1 MSAFKCAVALV
12 LLIAPFCT
20 GCVGHE
26 PALRQDQTARIPGR
40 ETIGLSGADARQKVL
55 RDSAKLT
62 INHGFRYF
70 LIVDRSNPLEEH
82 RPGVSPTAH
91 QYSATGK
98 PDAIIVPGADV
109 TIRIL
114 KTRSS
119 AATSAKVWDA
129 YEILTPSEKA
139 SAVLPNR

>member
-1 MSAFKCAVALV
+1 
-12 LLIAPFCT
+12 
-20 GCVGHE
+20 
-26 PALRQDQTARIPGR
+26 
-40 ETIGLSGADARQKVL
+40 VL

-62 INHGFRYF
+62 IDHGFRYF

-82 RPGVSPTAH
+82 GPGASPTARR
-91 QYSATGK
+91 YSATGK
-98 PDAIIVPGADV
+98 PDAIIVPGTDV

-129 YEILTPSEKA
+129 YEILTPGEKA
-139 SAVLPNR
+139 LAVLPNR